1 MLRTYQWA
9 ELIGILF
16 LLASTAT
23 QMFYVESL
31 KRGIE
36 WRLATFSIQ
45 QVGQIQTREILDNRV
60 SLLIA
65 LKADLAAIATAE
77 GAGAKLMDRF
87 ETADAN
93 YVLDK
98 QWGEGALQIAILALF
113 AIGSVLAG
121 FGRAMEMIAARRE

>member
-36 WRLATFSIQ
+36 
-45 QVGQIQTREILDNRV
+45 
-60 SLLIA
+60 
-65 LKADLAAIATAE
+65 
-77 GAGAKLMDRF
+77 
-87 ETADAN
+87 
-93 YVLDK
+93 
-98 QWGEGALQIAILALF
+98 
-113 AIGSVLAG
+113 
-121 FGRAMEMIAARRE
+121 

>member
-1 MLRTYQWA
+1 
-9 ELIGILF
+9 LIGILF

-36 WRLATFSIQ
+36 WRLAAFSIQ

-65 LKADLAAIATAE
+65 LKAALAAIATAE

-93 YVLDK
+93 VANYGLDK
-98 QWGEGALQIAILALF
+98 QWVEGALQIAILALF